1 MERMFAPTPESLT
14 LLFLERA
21 NAGDVEGVVDLYEPG
36 AVVAFPSGLRAVGH
50 AQIRRAY
57 AELLAVQ
64 PRFSPG
70 VARPT
75 LMAGDLALTA
85 TVLPTGTAAE
95 VARRQ
100 PDGTWRWVFDD
111 PAISY

>member
-1 MERMFAPTPESLT
+1 MERMFAPTPESLS
-14 LLFLERA
+14 LIFLDRA

-50 AQIRRAY
+50 EQIRRAY
-57 AELLAVQ
+57 AELFSVQ

-75 LMAGDLALTA
+75 LIAGDVALTA

-100 PDGTWRWVFDD
+100 PDGNWRWVVDD
-111 PAISY
+111 PAIAY

>member
-1 MERMFAPTPESLT
+1 MFACTSPDSLS
-14 LLFLERA
+14 LLFLDRA
-21 NAGDVEGVVDLYEPG
+21 NAGDLDGVLGLYEPG

-57 AELLAVQ
+57 AELFSVQ

-75 LMAGDLALTA
+75 LIAGDVALTT

-95 VARRQ
+95 IARRQ
-100 PDGTWRWVFDD
+100 PDGTWRWVVDD
-111 PAISY
+111 PSIAY

>member
-1 MERMFAPTPESLT
+1 MEHMFESPESLP
-14 LLFLERA
+14 LLFLDRA
-21 NAGDVEGVVDLYEPG
+21 NAGDLDGVLALYEPG

-50 AQIRRAY
+50 SQIRRAY
-57 AELLAVQ
+57 AELFAVQ

-70 VARPT
+70 VARPA
-75 LMAGDLALTA
+75 LIAGDVALTA

-100 PDGTWRWVFDD
+100 PDGTWRWVVDD
-111 PAISY
+111 PAIAY

>member
-1 MERMFAPTPESLT
+1 MEHMFEATPESLP
-14 LLFLERA
+14 LLFLDRA
-21 NAGDVEGVVDLYEPG
+21 NAGDVEGVLDLYEPG

-50 AQIRRAY
+50 GQIRRAY
-57 AELLAVQ
+57 TELFAVQ

-75 LMAGDLALTA
+75 LIAGDLALTA

-100 PDGTWRWVFDD
+100 PDGSWRWVVDD
-111 PAISY
+111 PAIAY